1 MAKTKVISVA
11 NQKGGVGKSTS
22 VYCIG
27 AGLAM
32 EGKKVLLMDVDP
44 QGDLTKMLGLR
55 KPHELP
61 QTLGNVMNDVIGG
74 IPPNGHT
81 EIRHHPEGFDFVP
94 GNRSLTAVETG
105 LVNVMSRETVLRQYV
120 DNVKQ
125 NYDYVLLDCR
135 PSLGMLVIN
144 ALAASD
150 YVLVPVQADYLAA
163 EDMTELVGTVQ
174 QIKRQ
179 IHPRLKIG
187 GVFLTMANETNFRK
201 DVVKSVRESYGRHL
215 PILNAVIPATVRLA
229 EISTADKSIEMPND
243 VKSLAH
249 TRWNCKYHIVFA
261 PKYRRKEFYGEKR
274 AAIGKILRQLCE
286 WKGIEIIEAEMCPD
300 HVHMLI
306 SIPPK
311 IAVSSFMGY
320 LKGKS
325 SVMLYE
331 QFGEMKYKY
340 RNREF
345 WCRGYYVDTV
355 GKDKAKIANY
365 IKHQMDEDRLGEQLT
380 MLGKENDS
388 PFKGRK

>member
-27 AGLAM
+27 AGLVM

-94 GNRSLTAVETG
+94 GNRSLTA
-105 LVNVMSRETVLRQYV
+105 
-120 DNVKQ
+120 
-125 NYDYVLLDCR
+125 
-135 PSLGMLVIN
+135 
-144 ALAASD
+144 
-150 YVLVPVQADYLAA
+150 

-179 IHPRLKIG
+179 IHPKLKIG

-229 EISTADKSIEMPND
+229 EISTADKSIFQHE
-243 VKSLAH
+243 
-249 TRWNCKYHIVFA
+249 
-261 PKYRRKEFYGEKR
+261 PKGR
-274 AAIGKILRQLCE
+274 AAD
-286 WKGIEIIEAEMCPD
+286 A
-300 HVHMLI
+300 
-306 SIPPK
+306 
-311 IAVSSFMGY
+311 
-320 LKGKS
+320 
-325 SVMLYE
+325 
-331 QFGEMKYKY
+331 Y
-340 RNREF
+340 RGLVKE
-345 WCRGYYVDTV
+345 TV
-355 GKDKAKIANY
+355 
-365 IKHQMDEDRLGEQLT
+365 E
-380 MLGKENDS
+380 
-388 PFKGRK
+388 

>member
-120 DNVKQ
+120 DSVKQ

-311 IAVSSFMGY
+311 IAVSSFLGY

-365 IKHQMDEDRLGEQLT
+365 IKHQLDEDRLGEQLT